1 MTIKTFNANRVGGGT
16 FQLEQDAITGEYKL
30 KEVGFVKLPELK
42 LPEIIQAP
50 PLIPDTPDAPDTD
63 LPDVGG
69 AVGSVQTDDKG
80 SKDPDIN
87 YQNYMK
93 AVKKE
98 ATGGETL
105 MESAKSISKADMG
118 QADMGQT
125 GIQIES
131 LNQTESQKIA
141 LKAYNDAI
149 ENYNRITGNIRE
161 LNASGQATDADRKA
175 YDISSKSAQNRLDE
189 ARENYEYASGLK
201 LEGTSKTEFVKE
213 APISEDLQK
222 FGPKTVQ
229 GATGV
234 PDAIISGQ
242 PGLPEKNILKQ
253 AEEFLKNSASIKL
266 LETGL
271 KTGATILE
279 NIAGMTDEQR
289 ALNETN
295 KTALRSLGYATKA
308 ELGSSIDPGRIV
320 KFDENGR
327 QLSAADNVFVGMNRE
342 SLRGNVFEGAANRV
356 KTRETIGIQRVEA
369 KYGKDSQQ
377 AKDFRAKTETFKN
390 QIKEAE
396 NERDNRQDKSPPK
409 DNNRAN
415 MGMRDTSAPTT
426 ARDRAMGEAGKL
438 SGPPRSVRF
447 G

>member
-42 LPEIIQAP
+42 LPEIVQAP

-80 SKDPDIN
+80 SKDTDIN
-87 YQNYMK
+87 YKNYMK

-118 QADMGQT
+118 QT

-131 LNQTESQKIA
+131 LNQTESQKTA

-149 ENYNRITGNIRE
+149 NRYNLQTEINRDLGMGKQQPEQDASLNLSIAKQE
-161 LNASGQATDADRKA
+161 LDK
-175 YDISSKSAQNRLDE
+175 
-189 ARENYEYASGLK
+189 ARENYEFASGLK

-213 APISEDLQK
+213 APIISEDLQK

-295 KTALRSLGYATKA
+295 KTALKSLGYATKA

-342 SLRGNVFEGAANRV
+342 SLFGNVFEGAAKRV

-369 KYGKDSQQ
+369 RYGKDSQQ
-377 AKDFRAKTETFKN
+377 AKDFKAKTETFKN

-396 NERDNRQDKSPPK
+396 NEKDNRQDKSPPK
-409 DNNRAN
+409 DDNNRGDNQPA
-415 MGMRDTSAPTT
+415 RTSQGVTT
-426 ARDRAMGEAGKL
+426 QQFQAFRN
-438 SGPPRSVRF
+438 
-447 G
+447 

>member
-42 LPEIIQAP
+42 LPEIVQAP

-118 QADMGQT
+118 QT

-131 LNQTESQKIA
+131 LNQTESQKTA

-149 ENYNRITGNIRE
+149 NKYNLQTEINRDLAMGKQQPEQDASLNLSVAKQE
-161 LNASGQATDADRKA
+161 LDK
-175 YDISSKSAQNRLDE
+175 
-189 ARENYEYASGLK
+189 ARENYEFASGLK

-213 APISEDLQK
+213 APIISEDLQK

-342 SLRGNVFEGAANRV
+342 SLFGNVFEGAAKRV

-369 KYGKDSQQ
+369 RYGKDSQQ
-377 AKDFRAKTETFKN
+377 AKDFKAKTETFKN

-396 NERDNRQDKSPPK
+396 NEKDNRQDKSPPK
-409 DNNRAN
+409 DDNNRGDNQPA
-415 MGMRDTSAPTT
+415 RTSQGVTT
-426 ARDRAMGEAGKL
+426 QQFQAFRN
-438 SGPPRSVRF
+438 
-447 G
+447 

>member
-80 SKDPDIN
+80 SKDTDIN

-118 QADMGQT
+118 QT

-131 LNQTESQKIA
+131 LNQTESQKTA

-175 YDISSKSAQNRLDE
+175 YDISSKSAQNKLNE
-189 ARENYEYASGLK
+189 ARENYEFASGLK

-213 APISEDLQK
+213 APIISEDLQK

-253 AEEFLKNSASIKL
+253 AEEFLKNSVSIKL
-266 LETGL
+266 LE
-271 KTGATILE
+271 TGATILE

-342 SLRGNVFEGAANRV
+342 SLYGNVFEGAAKRV

-369 KYGKDSQQ
+369 RYGKDSQQ
-377 AKDFRAKTETFKN
+377 AKDFKAKTETFKN

-409 DNNRAN
+409 DDNNRGNNVGSGVRSAFD
-415 MGMRDTSAPTT
+415 RDIAI
-426 ARDRAMGEAGKL
+426 GEA
-438 SGPPRSVRF
+438 PV
-447 G
+447 

>member
-42 LPEIIQAP
+42 LPEIVQAP

-80 SKDPDIN
+80 SKDTDIN
-87 YQNYMK
+87 YKNYMK

-118 QADMGQT
+118 QT

-131 LNQTESQKIA
+131 LNQTESQKTA

-149 ENYNRITGNIRE
+149 NRYNLQTEINRDLGMGKQQPEQDASLNLSIAKQE
-161 LNASGQATDADRKA
+161 LDK
-175 YDISSKSAQNRLDE
+175 
-189 ARENYEYASGLK
+189 ARENYEFASGLK

-213 APISEDLQK
+213 APIISEDLQK

-342 SLRGNVFEGAANRV
+342 SLFGNVFEGAAKRV

-369 KYGKDSQQ
+369 RYGKDSQQ
-377 AKDFRAKTETFKN
+377 AKDFKAKTETFKN

-396 NERDNRQDKSPPK
+396 NEKDNRQDKSPPK
-409 DNNRAN
+409 DDNNRGDNQPA
-415 MGMRDTSAPTT
+415 RTSQGVTT
-426 ARDRAMGEAGKL
+426 QQFQAFRN
-438 SGPPRSVRF
+438 
-447 G
+447 

>member
-118 QADMGQT
+118 QT

-131 LNQTESQKIA
+131 LNQTESQKTA

-175 YDISSKSAQNRLDE
+175 YDISSKSAQNKLNE
-189 ARENYEYASGLK
+189 ARENYEFASGLK

-234 PDAIISGQ
+234 PDAIVSGQ

-253 AEEFLKNSASIKL
+253 AEDFLKNNASIKL

-271 KTGATILE
+271 KTGVTILE

-342 SLRGNVFEGAANRV
+342 SLYGNVFEGAAKRV

-369 KYGKDSQQ
+369 RYGKDSQQ
-377 AKDFRAKTETFKN
+377 AKDFKAKTETFKN

-409 DNNRAN
+409 DDNNRGNNVGGVRSAFD
-415 MGMRDTSAPTT
+415 RDIAI
-426 ARDRAMGEAGKL
+426 GEA
-438 SGPPRSVRF
+438 PV
-447 G
+447 

>member
-118 QADMGQT
+118 QT

-175 YDISSKSAQNRLDE
+175 YDISSKSAQNKLNE
-189 ARENYEYASGLK
+189 ARENYEFASGLK

-213 APISEDLQK
+213 APIISEDLQK

-253 AEEFLKNSASIKL
+253 AEDFLKNNASIKL

-271 KTGATILE
+271 KTGVTILE

-289 ALNETN
+289 TLNETN

-342 SLRGNVFEGAANRV
+342 SLYGNVFEGAAKRV
-356 KTRETIGIQRVEA
+356 KTRNSKKTQDRLIARYGSADHPKVVE
-369 KYGKDSQQ
+369 
-377 AKDFRAKTETFKN
+377 FNNKTKEFEN

-409 DNNRAN
+409 DDNNRGNNVGGVRSAFD
-415 MGMRDTSAPTT
+415 RDIAI
-426 ARDRAMGEAGKL
+426 GEA
-438 SGPPRSVRF
+438 PV
-447 G
+447 

>member
-118 QADMGQT
+118 QT

-131 LNQTESQKIA
+131 LNQTESQKTA

-175 YDISSKSAQNRLDE
+175 YDISSKSAQNKLNE
-189 ARENYEYASGLK
+189 ARENYEFASGLK

-229 GATGV
+229 SATGV
-234 PDAIISGQ
+234 PDAIVSGQ

-253 AEEFLKNSASIKL
+253 AEDFLKNNASIKL

-271 KTGATILE
+271 KTGVTILE

-342 SLRGNVFEGAANRV
+342 SLYGNVFEGAAKRV

-369 KYGKDSQQ
+369 RYGKDSQQ
-377 AKDFRAKTETFKN
+377 AKDFKAKTETFKN

-409 DNNRAN
+409 DDNNRGNNVGGVRSAFD
-415 MGMRDTSAPTT
+415 RDIAI
-426 ARDRAMGEAGKL
+426 GEA
-438 SGPPRSVRF
+438 PV
-447 G
+447 

>member
-50 PLIPDTPDAPDTD
+50 PLTPDTPDAPDTD

-118 QADMGQT
+118 QT

-131 LNQTESQKIA
+131 LNQTESQKTA

-149 ENYNRITGNIRE
+149 NRYNLQTEINRDLGMGKQQPEQDASLNLSIAKQE
-161 LNASGQATDADRKA
+161 LDK
-175 YDISSKSAQNRLDE
+175 
-189 ARENYEYASGLK
+189 ARENYEFASGLK

-213 APISEDLQK
+213 APIISEDLQK

-242 PGLPEKNILKQ
+242 PGLPEKNILKK

-289 ALNETN
+289 ALNNTN
-295 KTALRSLGYATKA
+295 RTALKSIGYLTKA
-308 ELGSSIDPGRIV
+308 ELGSSQDPGRIV

-356 KTRETIGIQRVEA
+356 KTRETIGIERIEK
-369 KYGKDSQQ
+369 KYGKDSQK

-396 NERDNRQDKSPPK
+396 NERDNKQDKSPPK
-409 DNNRAN
+409 DDNNRGNNQPAK
-415 MGMRDTSAPTT
+415 TSQGVTT
-426 ARDRAMGEAGKL
+426 SQFQAFRN
-438 SGPPRSVRF
+438 
-447 G
+447 

>member
-42 LPEIIQAP
+42 LPEIVQAP

-63 LPDVGG
+63 LPEVGG

-80 SKDPDIN
+80 SKDTDIN
-87 YQNYMK
+87 YKNYMK

-118 QADMGQT
+118 QT

-131 LNQTESQKIA
+131 LNQTESQKTA

-149 ENYNRITGNIRE
+149 NKYNLQTEINRDLAMGKQQPE
-161 LNASGQATDADRKA
+161 QDASLNLSVAKQE
-175 YDISSKSAQNRLDE
+175 LDE

-213 APISEDLQK
+213 APIISEDLQK

-342 SLRGNVFEGAANRV
+342 SLFGNVFEGAAKRV

-369 KYGKDSQQ
+369 RYGKDSQQ
-377 AKDFRAKTETFKN
+377 AKDFKAKTETFKN

-396 NERDNRQDKSPPK
+396 NEKDNRQDKSPPK
-409 DNNRAN
+409 DDNNRGDNQPA
-415 MGMRDTSAPTT
+415 RTSQGVTT
-426 ARDRAMGEAGKL
+426 QQFQAFRN
-438 SGPPRSVRF
+438 
-447 G
+447 

>member
-50 PLIPDTPDAPDTD
+50 PLTPDTPDAPDTD

-118 QADMGQT
+118 QT

-131 LNQTESQKIA
+131 LNQTESQKTA

-149 ENYNRITGNIRE
+149 NKYNLQTEINRDLAMGKQQPEQDASLNLSVAKQE
-161 LNASGQATDADRKA
+161 LDK
-175 YDISSKSAQNRLDE
+175 
-189 ARENYEYASGLK
+189 ARENYEFASGLK

-213 APISEDLQK
+213 APIISEDLQK

-342 SLRGNVFEGAANRV
+342 SLFGNVFEGAAKRV

-369 KYGKDSQQ
+369 RYGKDSQQ
-377 AKDFRAKTETFKN
+377 AKDFKAKTETFKN

-396 NERDNRQDKSPPK
+396 NEKDNRQDKSPPK
-409 DNNRAN
+409 DDNNRGDNQPA
-415 MGMRDTSAPTT
+415 RTSQGVTT
-426 ARDRAMGEAGKL
+426 QQFQAFRN
-438 SGPPRSVRF
+438 
-447 G
+447 

>member
-50 PLIPDTPDAPDTD
+50 PLTPDTPDAPDTD

-118 QADMGQT
+118 QT

-131 LNQTESQKIA
+131 LNQTESQKTA

-149 ENYNRITGNIRE
+149 NRYNLQTEINRDLGMGKQQPEQDASLNLSIAKQE
-161 LNASGQATDADRKA
+161 LDK
-175 YDISSKSAQNRLDE
+175 
-189 ARENYEYASGLK
+189 ARENYEFASGLK

-213 APISEDLQK
+213 APIISEDLQK

-308 ELGSSIDPGRIV
+308 ELGSSVDPGRIV

-369 KYGKDSQQ
+369 RYGKDSQQ
-377 AKDFRAKTETFKN
+377 AKDFKAKTETFKN

-409 DNNRAN
+409 DDNNRGDNQPA
-415 MGMRDTSAPTT
+415 RTSQGVTT
-426 ARDRAMGEAGKL
+426 QQFQAFRN
-438 SGPPRSVRF
+438 
-447 G
+447 

>member
-1 MTIKTFNANRVGGGT
+1 
-16 FQLEQDAITGEYKL
+16 
-30 KEVGFVKLPELK
+30 
-42 LPEIIQAP
+42 
-50 PLIPDTPDAPDTD
+50 
-63 LPDVGG
+63 
-69 AVGSVQTDDKG
+69 
-80 SKDPDIN
+80 
-87 YQNYMK
+87 MK

-118 QADMGQT
+118 QT

-131 LNQTESQKIA
+131 LNQTESQKTA

-149 ENYNRITGNIRE
+149 NKYNLQTEINRDLAMGKQQPEQDASLNLSVAKQE
-161 LNASGQATDADRKA
+161 LDK
-175 YDISSKSAQNRLDE
+175 
-189 ARENYEYASGLK
+189 ARENYEFASGLK

-213 APISEDLQK
+213 APIISEDLQK

-295 KTALRSLGYATKA
+295 KTALKSLGYATKA

-342 SLRGNVFEGAANRV
+342 SLFGNVFEGAAKRV

-369 KYGKDSQQ
+369 RYGKDSQQ
-377 AKDFRAKTETFKN
+377 AKDFKAKTETFKN

-396 NERDNRQDKSPPK
+396 NEKDNRQDKSPPK
-409 DNNRAN
+409 DDNNRGDNQPA
-415 MGMRDTSAPTT
+415 RTSQGVTT
-426 ARDRAMGEAGKL
+426 QQFQAFRN
-438 SGPPRSVRF
+438 
-447 G
+447 

>member
-1 MTIKTFNANRVGGGT
+1 MTIKTFNPNRVGGGT
-16 FQLEQDAITGEYKL
+16 FELEQDATTGEYKL

-42 LPEIIQAP
+42 LPEIVQAP

-80 SKDPDIN
+80 SKDTDIN
-87 YQNYMK
+87 YKNYMK

-118 QADMGQT
+118 QT

-131 LNQTESQKIA
+131 LNQTESQKTA

-149 ENYNRITGNIRE
+149 NKYNLQTEINRDLAMGKQQPEQDASLNLSVAKQE
-161 LNASGQATDADRKA
+161 LDK
-175 YDISSKSAQNRLDE
+175 
-189 ARENYEYASGLK
+189 ARENYEFASGLK

-213 APISEDLQK
+213 APIISEDLQK

-342 SLRGNVFEGAANRV
+342 SLFGNVFEGAAKRV

-369 KYGKDSQQ
+369 RYGKDSQQ
-377 AKDFRAKTETFKN
+377 AKDFKAKTETFKN

-396 NERDNRQDKSPPK
+396 NEKDNRQDKSPPK
-409 DNNRAN
+409 DDNNRGDNQPA
-415 MGMRDTSAPTT
+415 RTSQGVTT
-426 ARDRAMGEAGKL
+426 QQFQAFRN
-438 SGPPRSVRF
+438 
-447 G
+447 

>member
-42 LPEIIQAP
+42 LPEIVQAP

-63 LPDVGG
+63 LPEVGG

-80 SKDPDIN
+80 SKDTDIN
-87 YQNYMK
+87 YKNYMK

-118 QADMGQT
+118 QT

-131 LNQTESQKIA
+131 LNQTESQKTA

-175 YDISSKSAQNRLDE
+175 YDISSKSAQNKLNE
-189 ARENYEYASGLK
+189 ARENYEFASGLK

-213 APISEDLQK
+213 APIISEDLQK

-295 KTALRSLGYATKA
+295 KTALKSLGYATKA

-342 SLRGNVFEGAANRV
+342 SLFGNVFEGAAKRV

-369 KYGKDSQQ
+369 RYGKDSQQ
-377 AKDFRAKTETFKN
+377 AKDFKAKTETFKN

-396 NERDNRQDKSPPK
+396 NEKDNRQDKSPPK
-409 DNNRAN
+409 DDNNRGDNQPA
-415 MGMRDTSAPTT
+415 RTSQGVTT
-426 ARDRAMGEAGKL
+426 QQFQAFRN
-438 SGPPRSVRF
+438 
-447 G
+447 

>member
-118 QADMGQT
+118 QT

-131 LNQTESQKIA
+131 LNQTESQKTA

-175 YDISSKSAQNRLDE
+175 YDISSKSAQNKLNE
-189 ARENYEYASGLK
+189 ARENYEFASGLK

-213 APISEDLQK
+213 APIISEDLQK

-342 SLRGNVFEGAANRV
+342 SLYGNVFEGAAKRV
-356 KTRETIGIQRVEA
+356 KTRNSKKTQDRLIARYGSADHPKVVE
-369 KYGKDSQQ
+369 
-377 AKDFRAKTETFKN
+377 FNNKTKEFEN

-409 DNNRAN
+409 DDNNRGNNVGGVRSAFD
-415 MGMRDTSAPTT
+415 RDIAI
-426 ARDRAMGEAGKL
+426 GEA
-438 SGPPRSVRF
+438 PV
-447 G
+447 

>member
-42 LPEIIQAP
+42 LPEIVQAP

-80 SKDPDIN
+80 SKDTDIN
-87 YQNYMK
+87 YKNYMK

-118 QADMGQT
+118 QT

-131 LNQTESQKIA
+131 LNQTESQKTA

-149 ENYNRITGNIRE
+149 NKYNLQTEINRDLAMGKQQPEQDASLNLSVAKQE
-161 LNASGQATDADRKA
+161 LDK
-175 YDISSKSAQNRLDE
+175 
-189 ARENYEYASGLK
+189 ARENYEFASGLK

-213 APISEDLQK
+213 APIISEDLQK

-295 KTALRSLGYATKA
+295 KTALKSLGYATKA

-342 SLRGNVFEGAANRV
+342 SLFGNVFEGAAKRV

-369 KYGKDSQQ
+369 RYGKDSQQ
-377 AKDFRAKTETFKN
+377 AKDFKAKTETFKN

-396 NERDNRQDKSPPK
+396 NEKDNRQDKSPPK
-409 DNNRAN
+409 DDNNRGDNQPA
-415 MGMRDTSAPTT
+415 RTSQGVTT
-426 ARDRAMGEAGKL
+426 QQFQAFRN
-438 SGPPRSVRF
+438 
-447 G
+447 

>member
-50 PLIPDTPDAPDTD
+50 PLTPDTPDAPDTD

-118 QADMGQT
+118 QT

-131 LNQTESQKIA
+131 LNQTESQKTA

-149 ENYNRITGNIRE
+149 NKYNLQTEINRDLAMGKQQPEQDASLNLSVAKQE
-161 LNASGQATDADRKA
+161 LDK
-175 YDISSKSAQNRLDE
+175 
-189 ARENYEYASGLK
+189 ARENYEFASGLK

-213 APISEDLQK
+213 APIISEDLQK

-253 AEEFLKNSASIKL
+253 AEDFLNNNATIKL

-369 KYGKDSQQ
+369 RYGKDSQQ

-396 NERDNRQDKSPPK
+396 NERDNKQDKSPPK
-409 DNNRAN
+409 DDNNRGDNVGGGVRSAFD
-415 MGMRDTSAPTT
+415 RDI
-426 ARDRAMGEAGKL
+426 DIGEA
-438 SGPPRSVRF
+438 PV
-447 G
+447 

>member
-50 PLIPDTPDAPDTD
+50 PLTPDTPDAPDTD

-118 QADMGQT
+118 QT

-131 LNQTESQKIA
+131 LNQTESQKTA

-149 ENYNRITGNIRE
+149 NRYNLQTEINRDLGMGKQQPEQDASLNLSIAKQE
-161 LNASGQATDADRKA
+161 LDK
-175 YDISSKSAQNRLDE
+175 
-189 ARENYEYASGLK
+189 ARENYEFASGLK

-213 APISEDLQK
+213 APIISEDLQK

-295 KTALRSLGYATKA
+295 KTALKSLGYATKA
-308 ELGSSIDPGRIV
+308 ELGSSID
-320 KFDENGR
+320 
-327 QLSAADNVFVGMNRE
+327 AAK
-342 SLRGNVFEGAANRV
+342 RV

-369 KYGKDSQQ
+369 RYGKDSQQ
-377 AKDFRAKTETFKN
+377 AKDFKAKTETFKN

-396 NERDNRQDKSPPK
+396 NEKDNRQDKSPPK
-409 DNNRAN
+409 DDNNRGDNQPA
-415 MGMRDTSAPTT
+415 RTSQGVTT
-426 ARDRAMGEAGKL
+426 QQFQAFRN
-438 SGPPRSVRF
+438 
-447 G
+447 

>member
-1 MTIKTFNANRVGGGT
+1 MGK
-16 FQLEQDAITGEYKL
+16 QQPEQDA
-30 KEVGFVKLPELK
+30 
-42 LPEIIQAP
+42 
-50 PLIPDTPDAPDTD
+50 
-63 LPDVGG
+63 
-69 AVGSVQTDDKG
+69 
-80 SKDPDIN
+80 
-87 YQNYMK
+87 
-93 AVKKE
+93 
-98 ATGGETL
+98 
-105 MESAKSISKADMG
+105 
-118 QADMGQT
+118 
-125 GIQIES
+125 S
-131 LNQTESQKIA
+131 LNLSVAKQ
-141 LKAYNDAI
+141 
-149 ENYNRITGNIRE
+149 E
-161 LNASGQATDADRKA
+161 LDK
-175 YDISSKSAQNRLDE
+175 
-189 ARENYEYASGLK
+189 ARENYEFASGLK

-213 APISEDLQK
+213 APIISEDLQK

-295 KTALRSLGYATKA
+295 KTALKSLGYATKA

-342 SLRGNVFEGAANRV
+342 SLFGNVFEGAAKRV

-369 KYGKDSQQ
+369 RYGKDSQQ

>member
-42 LPEIIQAP
+42 LPEIVQAP

-63 LPDVGG
+63 LPEVGG

-118 QADMGQT
+118 QT

-131 LNQTESQKIA
+131 LNQTESQKTA

-175 YDISSKSAQNRLDE
+175 YDISSKSAQNKLNE
-189 ARENYEYASGLK
+189 ARENYEFASGLK

-213 APISEDLQK
+213 APIISEDLQK

-242 PGLPEKNILKQ
+242 LGLPEKNILKQ
-253 AEEFLKNSASIKL
+253 AEEFLKNSVSIKL
-266 LETGL
+266 LE
-271 KTGATILE
+271 TGATILE

-295 KTALRSLGYATKA
+295 KTALKSLGYATKA

-342 SLRGNVFEGAANRV
+342 SLFGNVFEGAAKRV

-369 KYGKDSQQ
+369 RYGKDSQQ
-377 AKDFRAKTETFKN
+377 AKDFKAKTETFKN